1 MKKILFSVQEKDY
14 MGVFMKKIDL
24 HIHTNKSDGLLSPK
38 EIIDEAKRKQVQT
51 IAIADHDTVD
61 AYTDEVY
68 NYAKDNEI
76 ELITAVEIST
86 KTKKCGIHVL
96 GYNIDTSSKYLN
108 ESLKKI
114 RNARH
119 DYLHNVANKLNEMN
133 YILNINKLDMIE
145 AVTKA
150 HIAMDIIS
158 NKTNEK
164 QLLKQFGHIPSK
176 GEFIETIMNE
186 NCPAYVKKKTV
197 TPKEAAEIIRKA
209 GGKVVLA
216 HPVAYVHEDNLTMNE
231 ILEIINDMKAD
242 GLEANYI
249 YTDRNNNIVNE
260 IEKWNKF
267 AEENH
272 LFVTIG
278 SDFHMEDGNHAEIGL
293 ENVGVVLEDEKA
305 DEILEKIRV

>member
-1 MKKILFSVQEKDY
+1 
-14 MGVFMKKIDL
+14 MKKIDL

-38 EIIDEAKRKQVQT
+38 EIIDEVKRKHVQT

-186 NCPAYVKKKTV
+186 NCPAYVKKETV

-305 DEILEKIRV
+305 DEILEKIGV

>member
-1 MKKILFSVQEKDY
+1 

-38 EIIDEAKRKQVQT
+38 EIIEEAKRKHVQT

-197 TPKEAAEIIRKA
+197 TPKEAAKIIRKA

-216 HPVAYVHEDNLTMNE
+216 HPVAYVYEDNLKINE

-305 DEILEKIRV
+305 NEILEKIRG

>member
-1 MKKILFSVQEKDY
+1 
-14 MGVFMKKIDL
+14 MKKIDL

-38 EIIDEAKRKQVQT
+38 EIIDEAKRKHVQT

-119 DYLHNVANKLNEMN
+119 DYLHDVANKLNEMN

-150 HIAMDIIS
+150 HIAMDIIP

-186 NCPAYVKKKTV
+186 NCPAYVKKETV
-197 TPKEAAEIIRKA
+197 TPKEASKIIRKA

-216 HPVAYVHEDNLTMNE
+216 HPVAYVYEDNLKINE

-278 SDFHMEDGNHAEIGL
+278 SDFHMEDRNHAEIGL

-305 DEILEKIRV
+305 NEILEKLRG

>member
-1 MKKILFSVQEKDY
+1 
-14 MGVFMKKIDL
+14 MKKIDL

-38 EIIDEAKRKQVQT
+38 EIIDEAKRKHVQT

-186 NCPAYVKKKTV
+186 NCPAYVKKETV
-197 TPKEAAEIIRKA
+197 TPKEASEIIRKA

-216 HPVAYVHEDNLTMNE
+216 HPVAYVYEDNLKINE

-305 DEILEKIRV
+305 GEILEKIK

>member
-1 MKKILFSVQEKDY
+1 
-14 MGVFMKKIDL
+14 MKKIDL
-24 HIHTNKSDGLLSPK
+24 HIHMNKSDGLLSPK
-38 EIIDEAKRKQVQT
+38 EIIDEAKKKHVQT
-51 IAIADHDTVD
+51 IAIADHDTID

-68 NYAKDNEI
+68 NYAKDNKI

-158 NKTNEK
+158 NKKNEK

-293 ENVGVVLEDEKA
+293 ENVGVVLEDEKVN
-305 DEILEKIRV
+305 EILEKLRG

>member
-1 MKKILFSVQEKDY
+1 
-14 MGVFMKKIDL
+14 MKKIDL

-38 EIIDEAKRKQVQT
+38 EIIDEAKKKHVQT

-68 NYAKDNEI
+68 NYAKDNGI

-197 TPKEAAEIIRKA
+197 TPKEVAEIIRKA

-305 DEILEKIRV
+305 DEILEKIK

>member
-1 MKKILFSVQEKDY
+1 

-38 EIIDEAKRKQVQT
+38 EIIDEAKKKPVQT

-68 NYAKDNEI
+68 NYAKDNGI

-114 RNARH
+114 RSARH

-186 NCPAYVKKKTV
+186 NCPAYVKKETV

-305 DEILEKIRV
+305 DEILEKIRG

>member
-1 MKKILFSVQEKDY
+1 

-68 NYAKDNEI
+68 NYAKDNGI

-96 GYNIDTSSKYLN
+96 GYNIHTSSKYLN

-176 GEFIETIMNE
+176 GEFIENIMNE
-186 NCPAYVKKKTV
+186 NCPAYVKKETV

-231 ILEIINDMKAD
+231 VLEIINDMKAD

-278 SDFHMEDGNHAEIGL
+278 SDFHMENGNHAEIGL

-305 DEILEKIRV
+305 NEILEKIRA

>member
-1 MKKILFSVQEKDY
+1 

-68 NYAKDNEI
+68 NYAKDNGI

-133 YILNINKLDMIE
+133 YILNINKLDMIG

-186 NCPAYVKKKTV
+186 NCPAYVKKETV

-305 DEILEKIRV
+305 DEILEKIKV

>member
-1 MKKILFSVQEKDY
+1 

-119 DYLHNVANKLNEMN
+119 DYLHNVANKLNKMN

-186 NCPAYVKKKTV
+186 NCPAYVKKETV

-305 DEILEKIRV
+305 DEILEKIKV

>member
-1 MKKILFSVQEKDY
+1 
-14 MGVFMKKIDL
+14 MKKIDL

-164 QLLKQFGHIPSK
+164 QLLKQFWHIPSK

-186 NCPAYVKKKTV
+186 NCPAYVKKETV

>member
-1 MKKILFSVQEKDY
+1 
-14 MGVFMKKIDL
+14 MKKIDL

-38 EIIDEAKRKQVQT
+38 EIIDEAKRKHVQT
-51 IAIADHDTVD
+51 IAIADHDTID

-133 YILNINKLDMIE
+133 YVLNINKLDMIE

-186 NCPAYVKKKTV
+186 NCPAYVKKETV

-272 LFVTIG
+272 LFVTVG

-305 DEILEKIRV
+305 DEILEKIRG

>member
-1 MKKILFSVQEKDY
+1 

-51 IAIADHDTVD
+51 IAIADHDTVE

-68 NYAKDNEI
+68 NYAKHNGI

-176 GEFIETIMNE
+176 GKFIETIMNE
-186 NCPAYVKKKTV
+186 NCPAYVKKETV

-293 ENVGVVLEDEKA
+293 ENVGVV
-305 DEILEKIRV
+305 

>member
-1 MKKILFSVQEKDY
+1 
-14 MGVFMKKIDL
+14 MKKIDL
-24 HIHTNKSDGLLSPK
+24 HIHTDKSDGLLSPK
-38 EIIDEAKRKQVQT
+38 EIIDEAKRKHVQT

-150 HIAMDIIS
+150 HIVMDIIS

-186 NCPAYVKKKTV
+186 NCPAYVKKETV
-197 TPKEAAEIIRKA
+197 TPKEASEIIRKA

-216 HPVAYVHEDNLTMNE
+216 HPVAYVYEDNLKINE

-305 DEILEKIRV
+305 DEILEKLRG

>member
-1 MKKILFSVQEKDY
+1 
-14 MGVFMKKIDL
+14 MKKIDL

-38 EIIDEAKRKQVQT
+38 EIIDEAKKKHVQT

-96 GYNIDTSSKYLN
+96 GYNIDTSNKYLN

-119 DYLHNVANKLNEMN
+119 DYLYNVANKLNEMN

-186 NCPAYVKKKTV
+186 NCPAYVKKETV

-216 HPVAYVHEDNLTMNE
+216 HPVAYIHEDNLTMNE

-305 DEILEKIRV
+305 DEILEKIRG

>member
-1 MKKILFSVQEKDY
+1 MKKILFLVQEKDY

-68 NYAKDNEI
+68 NYAKDNGI

-96 GYNIDTSSKYLN
+96 GYNIHTSSKYLN

-186 NCPAYVKKKTV
+186 NCPAYVKKETV

-231 ILEIINDMKAD
+231 VLEIINDMKAE

-278 SDFHMEDGNHAEIGL
+278 SDFHMENGNHAEIGL

-305 DEILEKIRV
+305 NEILEKIRA

>member
-1 MKKILFSVQEKDY
+1 
-14 MGVFMKKIDL
+14 MKKIDL

-38 EIIDEAKRKQVQT
+38 EIIDEAKRKHVQT
-51 IAIADHDTVD
+51 IAIADHDTID

-186 NCPAYVKKKTV
+186 NCPAYVKKETV

-216 HPVAYVHEDNLTMNE
+216 HPVAYVYEDNLKINE

-278 SDFHMEDGNHAEIGL
+278 SDFHMEDRNHAEIGL

-305 DEILEKIRV
+305 NEILEKIRG

>member
-1 MKKILFSVQEKDY
+1 
-14 MGVFMKKIDL
+14 MKKIDL

-38 EIIDEAKRKQVQT
+38 EIIDEAKRKHVQT

-96 GYNIDTSSKYLN
+96 GYNIDTSNKYLN

-186 NCPAYVKKKTV
+186 KCPAYVKKETV

-305 DEILEKIRV
+305 DEILEKIK

>member
-1 MKKILFSVQEKDY
+1 
-14 MGVFMKKIDL
+14 MKKIDL

-38 EIIDEAKRKQVQT
+38 EIIDEAKRKHVQT
-51 IAIADHDTVD
+51 IAIADHDTID

-68 NYAKDNEI
+68 NYAKDNGI

-96 GYNIDTSSKYLN
+96 GYNIDTSSKYFN
-108 ESLKKI
+108 ERLKKI

-186 NCPAYVKKKTV
+186 NCPAYVKKETV

-305 DEILEKIRV
+305 DEILEKIK

>member
-1 MKKILFSVQEKDY
+1 
-14 MGVFMKKIDL
+14 MKKIDL

-38 EIIDEAKRKQVQT
+38 EIIDEAKRKHVQT
-51 IAIADHDTVD
+51 IAIADHDTID

-108 ESLKKI
+108 ERLKKI

-176 GEFIETIMNE
+176 GEFIETIMND
-186 NCPAYVKKKTV
+186 NCPAYVKKETV

-305 DEILEKIRV
+305 DEILEKIK

>member
-1 MKKILFSVQEKDY
+1 
-14 MGVFMKKIDL
+14 MKKIDL

-38 EIIDEAKRKQVQT
+38 EIIDEAKKKHVQT

-68 NYAKDNEI
+68 NYAKDNGI

-186 NCPAYVKKKTV
+186 NCPAYVKKETV

-278 SDFHMEDGNHAEIGL
+278 SDFHMEDGGNHAEIGL
-293 ENVGVVLEDEKA
+293 ENVGVVLEDEKVN
-305 DEILEKIRV
+305 EILEKLRG

>member
-1 MKKILFSVQEKDY
+1 
-14 MGVFMKKIDL
+14 MKKIDL

-38 EIIDEAKRKQVQT
+38 EIIDEAKKKQVQT

-133 YILNINKLDMIE
+133 YILNIKKLDMIE

-186 NCPAYVKKKTV
+186 NCPAYVKKETV

>member
-1 MKKILFSVQEKDY
+1 

-38 EIIDEAKRKQVQT
+38 EIIDEAKRKHVQT
-51 IAIADHDTVD
+51 IAIADHDTID

-186 NCPAYVKKKTV
+186 NCPAYVKKETV

-216 HPVAYVHEDNLTMNE
+216 HPVAYIHEDNLTMNE

-305 DEILEKIRV
+305 NEILEKIRG

>member
-1 MKKILFSVQEKDY
+1 
-14 MGVFMKKIDL
+14 MKKIDL

-38 EIIDEAKRKQVQT
+38 EIIDEAKRKHVQT

-61 AYTDEVY
+61 AYTDEVN

-186 NCPAYVKKKTV
+186 NCPAYVKKETV

-209 GGKVVLA
+209 GGRVVLA

-305 DEILEKIRV
+305 NEILEKIRG

>member
-1 MKKILFSVQEKDY
+1 

-38 EIIDEAKRKQVQT
+38 EIIDKAKRKQVQT

-96 GYNIDTSSKYLN
+96 GYNIDTSNKYLN

-119 DYLHNVANKLNEMN
+119 DYLYNVANKLNEMN

-305 DEILEKIRV
+305 DEILEKIK

>member
-1 MKKILFSVQEKDY
+1 
-14 MGVFMKKIDL
+14 MKKIDL

-38 EIIDEAKRKQVQT
+38 EIIDEAKKKHVQT

-145 AVTKA
+145 AITKA

-176 GEFIETIMNE
+176 GEFIETIMNG

-305 DEILEKIRV
+305 DEILEKIRA

>member
-1 MKKILFSVQEKDY
+1 
-14 MGVFMKKIDL
+14 MKKIDL

-86 KTKKCGIHVL
+86 KTKKCGFHVL

-119 DYLHNVANKLNEMN
+119 DYLHNVANKLNKMN

-186 NCPAYVKKKTV
+186 NCPAYVKKETV

-209 GGKVVLA
+209 GGRVVLA

-272 LFVTIG
+272 LFVTVG

-305 DEILEKIRV
+305 DEILEKIK

>member
-1 MKKILFSVQEKDY
+1 
-14 MGVFMKKIDL
+14 MKKIDL

-38 EIIDEAKRKQVQT
+38 EIIDEAKKKHVQT

-86 KTKKCGIHVL
+86 KMKKCGIHVL

-119 DYLHNVANKLNEMN
+119 DYLYNVANKLNEMN

-197 TPKEAAEIIRKA
+197 TPKEVAEIIRKA

-278 SDFHMEDGNHAEIGL
+278 SDFHMEDVNHAEIGL
-293 ENVGVVLEDEKA
+293 ENVGVVLEDEKVN
-305 DEILEKIRV
+305 EILEKLRG

>member
-1 MKKILFSVQEKDY
+1 
-14 MGVFMKKIDL
+14 MKKIDL

-68 NYAKDNEI
+68 NYAKDNGI

-186 NCPAYVKKKTV
+186 NCPAYVKKETV

-278 SDFHMEDGNHAEIGL
+278 SDFHMEDGNHAEIGI

>member
-1 MKKILFSVQEKDY
+1 
-14 MGVFMKKIDL
+14 MKKIDL

-38 EIIDEAKRKQVQT
+38 EIIDEAKRKHVQT
-51 IAIADHDTVD
+51 IAIADHDTID

-108 ESLKKI
+108 ERLKKI

-186 NCPAYVKKKTV
+186 NCPAYVKKETV

-305 DEILEKIRV
+305 DEILEKIK

>member
-1 MKKILFSVQEKDY
+1 
-14 MGVFMKKIDL
+14 MKKIDL

-38 EIIDEAKRKQVQT
+38 EIIDEAKRKHVQT
-51 IAIADHDTVD
+51 IAIADHDTID

-96 GYNIDTSSKYLN
+96 GYNIDTSNKYLN

-119 DYLHNVANKLNEMN
+119 DYLHNVANKLNKMN

-186 NCPAYVKKKTV
+186 NCPAYVKKETV
-197 TPKEAAEIIRKA
+197 TPKEVAEIIRKA

-305 DEILEKIRV
+305 NEILEKIRG

>member
-1 MKKILFSVQEKDY
+1 

-61 AYTDEVY
+61 AYTDKVY
-68 NYAKDNEI
+68 NYAKDNGI

-305 DEILEKIRV
+305 DEILEKIK

>member
-1 MKKILFSVQEKDY
+1 

-119 DYLHNVANKLNEMN
+119 DYLHNIANKLNEMN

-186 NCPAYVKKKTV
+186 NCPAYVKKETV

-209 GGKVVLA
+209 GGRVVLA

-305 DEILEKIRV
+305 NEILEKIRA

>member
-1 MKKILFSVQEKDY
+1 
-14 MGVFMKKIDL
+14 MKKIDL

-38 EIIDEAKRKQVQT
+38 EIIDEAKRKHVQT

-186 NCPAYVKKKTV
+186 NCPAYVKKETV
-197 TPKEAAEIIRKA
+197 TPKESAEIIRKA

-216 HPVAYVHEDNLTMNE
+216 HPVAYVYEDNLKINE

-305 DEILEKIRV
+305 DEILEKIK

>member
-1 MKKILFSVQEKDY
+1 
-14 MGVFMKKIDL
+14 MGVFIKKIDL

-38 EIIDEAKRKQVQT
+38 EIIDEAKRKHVQT

-186 NCPAYVKKKTV
+186 NCPAYVKKETV
-197 TPKEAAEIIRKA
+197 TPKEASEIIRKA

-216 HPVAYVHEDNLTMNE
+216 HPVAYVYEDNLKINE

-278 SDFHMEDGNHAEIGL
+278 SDFHMEDRNHAEIGL

-305 DEILEKIRV
+305 NEILEKLRG

>member
-1 MKKILFSVQEKDY
+1 

-96 GYNIDTSSKYLN
+96 GYNIDTSNKYLN

-133 YILNINKLDMIE
+133 YILNINKLDMIG

-186 NCPAYVKKKTV
+186 NCPAYVKKETV

-278 SDFHMEDGNHAEIGL
+278 SDFHMEDGNYAEIGL

-305 DEILEKIRV
+305 DEILEKIK

>member
-1 MKKILFSVQEKDY
+1 
-14 MGVFMKKIDL
+14 MKKIDL

-38 EIIDEAKRKQVQT
+38 EIIDEAKKKHVQT

-96 GYNIDTSSKYLN
+96 GYNIDTSNKYLN

-119 DYLHNVANKLNEMN
+119 DYLYNVANKLNEMN

-197 TPKEAAEIIRKA
+197 TPKAAAEIIRKA

-305 DEILEKIRV
+305 DEILEKIRG